1 MQGKAVRDELAEAYA
16 SLLVR
21 HPWHWFASLAFNPAH
36 ERTKVGGVHPEKADK
51 AFRFWMGNLNREIY
65 GPRWA
70 KKPHGG
76 LVWARGQE
84 FHKDGRIHFHA
95 LVAASTDDLNRLA
108 RRLTWLDNWYE
119 QFGFARIERPRSDR
133 QVCSY
138 VSKYV
143 VKDGEVDFSKNFG
156 RVSVPAISYEAIP
169 RQGQLAHLVAH
180 DMPGDGASPGQSL
193 SQESGLNQRA
203 KPTGPRAAFAPR
215 DREPEGSNG
224 TALGDLL
231 PVA

>member
-1 MQGKAVRDELAEAYA
+1 MPRPNELSEAYA
-16 SLLVR
+16 ALITQ
-21 HPWHWFASLAFNPAH
+21 HPWHWFLSFSFKPAH
-36 ERTKVGGVHPEKADK
+36 ERTKLGGVHPEKADK
-51 AFRFWMGNLNREIY
+51 AFRYWMGNLNRDLY

-76 LVWARGQE
+76 IVWVRGQE

-95 LVAASTDDLNRLA
+95 LAASPTDDLNRLA
-108 RRLTWLDNWYE
+108 RRLTWLDEWYTK
-119 QFGFARIERPRSDR
+119 FGFARVEKPQSQRH
-133 QVCSY
+133 VCNY

-143 VKDGEVDFSKNFG
+143 CKDGQVDFSRNFG
-156 RVSVPAISYEAIP
+156 RVTVPRISYEAIP
-169 RQGQLAHLVAH
+169 GQLVFSALGGV
-180 DMPGDGASPGQSL
+180 GD
-193 SQESGLNQRA
+193 ESAPNQQA